1 MSNRHQRRADL
12 RSFKRE
18 AHRAHLVTFLVAA
31 ADEAALD
38 HHPLLRRALEFWRG
52 NIQRR
57 KPICPGCRASFA
69 NDATAA
75 AFLFATTAV
84 APTNASV
91 TAFCDECWHLPPADI
106 EREAVRVLRQLLPGG
121 RFLDRGASP

>member
-1 MSNRHQRRADL
+1 MSNRHQRRTDL
-12 RSFKRE
+12 RHFKRE
-18 AHRAHLVTFLVAA
+18 AHKAHLVTYMIA
-31 ADEAALD
+31 ADDEVSLD
-38 HHPLLRRALEFWRG
+38 RHPLLRNALEYWRG
-52 NIQRR
+52 NIQQR

-91 TAFCDECWHLPPADI
+91 TAFCNECWHLPPADI
-106 EREAVRVLRQLLPGG
+106 EREAVRVLRQLLPQGK
-121 RFLDRGASP
+121 FLDPQR